1 MRIPFTKM
9 HGLGNDFVII
19 DMVTNDIPSSILDAE
34 SIRKIADRHFGVGCD
49 QVLVLEPAKASDQDS
64 DFFYRVFNADGSE
77 AWQCGN
83 GVRCLARFV
92 KTHALS
98 TKDQLVFATRNTKTK
113 TILEKDGQI
122 TAINKGPVFEPKK
135 IPLVAEAQSLR
146 YNLQLANGDAVEIGV
161 VSVGNP
167 HAIIL
172 VDDVDFAPVEILGP
186 LIANSGYFP
195 EKANVSFMQVLDRQ
209 HIKLRVYERGSGET
223 LACGSG
229 ASASVIIGKLWGFL
243 DSTVVVK
250 LRGGD
255 LVIKW
260 SELDNNIMITGQ
272 AKQVFI
278 GEIILQDKT

>member
-122 TAINKGPVFEPKK
+122 TAINQGPVFEPKK

-195 EKANVSFMQVLDRQ
+195 EKSNVSFMQVLDRQ

-229 ASASVIIGKLWGFL
+229 ASASVVIGKLWGFL

-260 SELDNNIMITGQ
+260 NELDNNILITGQ

-278 GEIILQDKT
+278 GEIILRDKT